1 VGEGQVEF
9 RILGPLAVERD
20 GEPVAVGGPKPRA
33 LLATLLTR
41 PCTVVS
47 TDRLV
52 AALWGDDPPR
62 DAAGALRAYVSRLRA
77 VLEPLPGSER
87 LRFQAPGYALAVADG
102 ELDAAEF
109 ARLVASARAAG
120 PDHAGVVD
128 ALDEALALWRGDVL
142 AGLDPAAVDAE
153 AEVARLDELRL
164 AAVEARAE
172 ALLML
177 GRGADAVAEL
187 DAMLRRFPQR
197 EPLAALLMRAHYAI
211 GRQAEALAVYR
222 DLRRRLVDELGV
234 EPSAAT
240 RDVHR
245 RVLGQDPGLTARA
258 PAPATN
264 LPRRPT
270 ALVGRER
277 DVAGVAGLLR
287 DAPLVTLAGVGGVGK
302 TRMALEVAG
311 RDRDRFPDGV
321 WLCELAPLAPDGPV
335 DHTVAAAMRV
345 QQRHGLTVEQTVV
358 EYLATR
364 RLLLVLDNC
373 EHVLD
378 AVARLVERIVAS
390 CPAVVVLATS
400 REALGLDGEQVW
412 PLAPLAARDA
422 TELFV
427 ARARAIRP
435 GFRSEPRNAGAIAE
449 ICYRVDGLPL
459 AIELAAARM
468 RVMSA
473 AEVAERLDGGRLLT
487 GPARAAQPRHH
498 SLTAAIDWSYRLLS
512 GPEQLLFTRLS
523 VFAGGADLAAV
534 HAVCAEPGASE
545 ADTVDLLTAL
555 VDKSMLAP
563 VDGLGGTRYRLL
575 ETLRAYGREH
585 RPAEGT
591 LAERHARYFAG
602 LAAQAAQGVQGP
614 DERAWVERTRPDH
627 DNLRAAFEHAAAA
640 RDGDLALRLSAPL
653 GEVLQ
658 WRFGPE
664 SAVWAERA
672 LDLAGP
678 EHALFVEGVGAAA
691 RGAWGR
697 GDFDRAR
704 TLAARAAGHGPG
716 RGAPRLAHPGDVE
729 ADVRMYEGD
738 VDRALRHYTGAVTA
752 ARRDEDPTRLVWTLY
767 YVAICQAVRRRPE
780 LGRVAAEES
789 LRLAIPTAN
798 PTGLSMAHYAMG
810 LVLKKSEPER
820 ALDHLDTAAGL
831 AAAVHNGWWQGIAL
845 MEAAAT
851 RAVHG
856 PDPAV
861 AARAFVEVLDHWDR
875 IGDRTQQWLNL
886 RYVARLL
893 RRLGAEDDALALH
906 GSLLAAGKPSPLH
919 AAAAPDPVPLTQEQS
934 VSRARARLLRVG

>member
-1 VGEGQVEF
+1 M
-9 RILGPLAVERD
+9 
-20 GEPVAVGGPKPRA
+20 
-33 LLATLLTR
+33 
-41 PCTVVS
+41 S

-52 AALWGDDPPR
+52 AAVWGDDPPR
-62 DAAGALRAYVSRLRA
+62 DAAGALRAYVSRLRS

-87 LRFQAPGYALAVADG
+87 LRYQSPGYALCVADG

-109 ARLVASARAAG
+109 ARLVAAGRAAA
-120 PDHAGVVD
+120 PDHARAVE
-128 ALDEALALWRGDVL
+128 ALDAALALWRGDVL

-153 AEVARLDELRL
+153 AEVTRLGELRL
-164 AAVEARAE
+164 AAVEERAE

-177 GRGADAVAEL
+177 GRGADAVADL
-187 DAMLRRFPQR
+187 DAMLRCFPQR
-197 EPLAALLMRAHYAI
+197 EPLAALLMRAHYAG

-245 RVLGQDPGLTARA
+245 RVLGQDPGLAARS
-258 PAPATN
+258 PVPTTN

-270 ALVGRER
+270 ALVGREH
-277 DVAGVAGLLR
+277 DVAGVATLLR
-287 DAPLVTLAGVGGVGK
+287 DAPLVTLTGVGGVGK

-311 RDRDRFPDGV
+311 RERDLFPDGV

-335 DHTVAAAMRV
+335 SDAVAAAMRV

-378 AVARLVERIVAS
+378 AVARLVGRIVAG
-390 CPAVVVLATS
+390 CPGVVVLATS
-400 REALGLDGEQVW
+400 REALGIDGEHVW
-412 PLAPLAARDA
+412 PVPPLAAGDA
-422 TELFV
+422 AELFV

-449 ICYRVDGLPL
+449 ICRRVDGLPL

-487 GPARAAQPRHH
+487 GPTRAAQPRHH
-498 SLTAAIDWSYRLLS
+498 SLTAAVDWSYRLLS
-512 GPEQLLFTRLS
+512 GPEQQLFTRLS

-534 HAVCAEPGASE
+534 HAVCAEPGAGE

-555 VDKSMLAP
+555 VDKSMLVAADAP
-563 VDGLGGTRYRLL
+563 GGTRYQLL
-575 ETLRAYGREH
+575 ETLRAYGRER
-585 RPAEGT
+585 RPADGT
-591 LAERHARYFAG
+591 LAERHARYFAD
-602 LAAQAAQGVQGP
+602 LAARAAEGVQGP
-614 DERAWVERTRPDH
+614 DERVWVERTRPEH
-627 DNLRAAFEHAAAA
+627 DNFRAAFELAATA

-653 GEVLQ
+653 GEVWQL
-658 WRFGPE
+658 RFGIE

-672 LDLAGP
+672 LDLVSP
-678 EHALFVEGVGAAA
+678 EHPLFVAGVGTAA
-691 RGAWGR
+691 RGAWSR

-704 TLAARAAGHGPG
+704 TLAARATG
-716 RGAPRLAHPGDVE
+716 RSAARDTPRPAYPDDVD
-729 ADVRMYEGD
+729 ADVRLYEGD
-738 VDRALRHYTGAVTA
+738 VEQALRHYTAAVAA
-752 ARRDEDPTRLVWTLY
+752 ARRDGNPIRLVWTLY
-767 YVAICQAVRRRPE
+767 YVAICQSVRRRPE
-780 LGRVAAEES
+780 LGRPAAEES
-789 LRLAIPTAN
+789 LRIAIPIAN
-798 PTGLSMAHYAMG
+798 PSGLSMAHYALG
-810 LVLKKSEPER
+810 LVLKKAEPER
-820 ALDHLDTAAGL
+820 ALTHLDAAADL
-831 AAAVHNGWWQGIAL
+831 AADVHNGWWQGIAL

-886 RYVARLL
+886 RYVVRFLV
-893 RRLGAEDDALALH
+893 RLGARDVALALH
-906 GSLLAAGKPSPLH
+906 GCLLAAGKPSPLG
-919 AAAAPDPVPLTQEQS
+919 AAPAPDPDPLTQEQA
-934 VSRARARLLRVG
+934 VSLARARLLRAG